1 MADNE
6 KKGRTPVKPQINYR
20 AGDAPRTPSAAA
32 YQSLLIGPTACV
44 RETAPRPAF
53 HFSERHLQCVW
64 ADAHLRPASL
74 TTRSGEIL
82 AVVDPGRWNLEAGPD
97 FLDAVLLLGPERR
110 RIQGDVEIHIRPADW
125 SHHGHA
131 DDPRYRRVVAH
142 VTYSS
147 GNAPVDALPAGTVEI
162 SLREP
167 LAAIPTFGFE
177 SIDVTAYPYA
187 ALPDSPRPCAA
198 ILQERHPDQLAALL
212 ETAGL
217 HRMQLKTERIAARLA
232 NSDADDVLYREV
244 LGALGYKQ
252 NTAVCRE
259 LAERV
264 PFNAIR
270 DLEPLAGYAILLG
283 VSGLLPAKPSPR
295 WDAGTRE
302 FVRRVWDAWW
312 TAQARWQSKM
322 LEPSEWNLSGVRPQ
336 NHPVRRLAAAA
347 AFACHATTPAK
358 RLAAIHTSDPAAWR
372 AAIAGLF
379 EAPPPL
385 DYWHNRISLASPH
398 RANPIAIIGQ
408 TRLSA
413 IGVNVLLPFLEASH
427 ISTSALIST
436 LPPEQ
441 SNTII
446 RQTAHALFGRDHNPI
461 LYSKNGLRQQ
471 GLMQIFHDFCLSD
484 RSGCQ
489 DCPLPKALQNWT

>member
-1 MADNE
+1 MGTQRHVTYTAG
-6 KKGRTPVKPQINYR
+6 KTP
-20 AGDAPRTPSAAA
+20 DTPSAVL
-32 YQSLLIGPTACV
+32 YQRLLVEPSTCI
-44 RETAPRPAF
+44 RETPSGSAF

-64 ADAHLRPASL
+64 ADAHLRPSAL
-74 TTRSGEIL
+74 ATRSGESL

-110 RIQGDVEIHIRPADW
+110 RIQGDVEIHIRPPDW
-125 SHHGHA
+125 VHHGHS

-142 VTYSS
+142 VTYAP
-147 GNAPVDALPAGTVEI
+147 GNAPVDSLPPGAIEV

-167 LAAIPTFGFE
+167 LAAIPSFSFE

-198 ILQERHPDQLAALL
+198 ILQGRDPDELGALL
-212 ETAGL
+212 EAAGV
-217 HRMQLKTERIAARLA
+217 HRMQRKTERVGARLPHA
-232 NSDADDVLYREV
+232 SADEVLYREI

-252 NTAVCRE
+252 NTALCRE

-264 PFNAIR
+264 PYESIR
-270 DLEPLAGYAILLG
+270 NLDALAGYAVLLG
-283 VSGLLPAKPSPR
+283 VSGLLPSEPSPR
-295 WDAGTRE
+295 WDAGTRA

-312 TAQARWQSKM
+312 TRQASWQGAVLQK
-322 LEPSEWNLSGVRPQ
+322 SEWNLSGVRPQ

-347 AFACHATTPAK
+347 TFVCHPESASQ
-358 RLAAIHTSDPAAWR
+358 RLAAINTGDPVSWR
-372 AAIAGLF
+372 TAITKLF
-379 EAPPPL
+379 DAPPPL
-385 DYWHNRISLASPH
+385 DYWHTRISLASPP
-398 RANPIAIIGQ
+398 RAKPIAIVGQ
-408 TRLSA
+408 PRLSA
-413 IGVNVLLPFLEASH
+413 ICANVLLPFLSASH
-427 ISTSALIST
+427 EPTTALVSA

-461 LYSKNGLRQQ
+461 LYSKSGLRQQ
-471 GLMQIFHDFCLSD
+471 GLMQIFHDFCLND

-489 DCPLPKALQNWT
+489 DCPFPKALN